1 MKKMESALPKITSMT
16 ISETSNWLKE
26 RDNFLIL
33 THVRP
38 DGDTLG
44 SASAL
49 CNALREAGKT
59 AFVLFNNQVT
69 RRYSGYTEPYMSEDF
84 KGEYVISADIAAEGL
99 FPPSAEEYKGKID
112 LAIDHHPSNTGFA
125 KDTLLDATSAS
136 CGETVYELLK
146 HMFGTVSKETATLLF
161 IAVTTDTGCFRYG
174 NTTARTHR
182 VASELIDAGAP
193 GAEINKNLFRTKT
206 QARVNLESEIINNI
220 EYGRGGKIA
229 TVVVT
234 QEMVKKTG
242 ADEDDMEDIAAIHG
256 QIEGVVVS
264 ITIREQ
270 EDLTAKISVR
280 TNKLVDAGAIC
291 AKLGGGGH
299 AMAAGVSL
307 GYGVWQAKEDI
318 LKAVNEVWQ

>member
-1 MKKMESALPKITSMT
+1 MDSALPKITSMT
-16 ISETSNWLKE
+16 TDEASKWLKE

-33 THVRP
+33 THIRP

-44 SASAL
+44 SACAL
-49 CNALREAGKT
+49 CNALREDGKT
-59 AFVLFNNQVT
+59 AFVLRNNQVT
-69 RRYSGYTEPYMSEDF
+69 RRYTDYTAPYWAEDF
-84 KGEYVISADIAAEGL
+84 EPEYVISADIASEGL
-99 FPPSAEEYKGKID
+99 FTPNAEKYKGKID

-125 KDTLLDATSAS
+125 KNTLLDPESAS

-146 HMFGTVSKETATLLF
+146 HMFGAISKETATLLF

-174 NTTARTHR
+174 NTTARTLR
-182 VASELIDAGAP
+182 VASELIEAGAP
-193 GAEINKNLFRTKT
+193 GAELNKRLFRTKT
-206 QARVNLESEIINNI
+206 QARVNLESEILNNL
-220 EYGRGGKIA
+220 EYGRDGKIA

-234 QEMVKKTG
+234 QEMIKKTG

-270 EDLTAKISVR
+270 EDFTSKISVR
-280 TNKLVDAGAIC
+280 TSKLVDAGAIC

-299 AMAAGVSL
+299 AMAAGVNL
-307 GYGVWQAKEDI
+307 NCGVWEAREKI
-318 LKAVNEVWQ
+318 LKAVDEVWK